1 MSKAYQKCSR
11 IGLPFR
17 LILVF
22 SALYFTSCSHQPTT
36 EISLIELPV
45 STVELKDIPIF
56 QSFVG
61 QTYGAKDVDI
71 IARVDGVLEGFYFK
85 EGSRVKAGQLLY
97 KIDQQPL
104 LAREAS
110 FMSML
115 AQAKTMLAKAE
126 SDLNRI
132 RPLAETNAV
141 SQRDLDAAV
150 AQYDA
155 AKSNVEAA
163 EANLRASQIELGYTL
178 IKAPINGIIGISKAT
193 TGEYVGRAP
202 NAVVLNTIS
211 KTDTIKVK
219 FYLNENEYIQLV
231 TGQENEAYNKKFAEE
246 GVRLYLADN
255 SLFPHRGWIEIMDRG
270 LDPNTGSILLQAA
283 FPNPDGI
290 IRPGQF
296 ARIELLRNYIEQG
309 ISIPKRSVREMQTMY
324 QIYVLDSNNIVTNRM
339 LEVGHAYG
347 QQLIVKNGLEV
358 GERYIAEGF
367 EKVVPGMPV
376 KPMPTQGEIEN
387 KK

>member
-1 MSKAYQKCSR
+1 M
-11 IGLPFR
+11 
-17 LILVF
+17 ILLFLVLF
-22 SALYFTSCSHQPTT
+22 IAGCKHQPTT
-36 EISLIELPV
+36 DIPLIELPV
-45 STVELKDIPIF
+45 STVELKDIQIY
-56 QSFVG
+56 QSFLG

-71 IARVDGVLEGFYFK
+71 IARVDGVLEGLYFK

-110 FMSML
+110 YMSLL
-115 AQAKTMLAKAE
+115 AQAKTMLVKAE

-141 SQRDLDAAV
+141 SQRELDAAV

-163 EANLRASQIELGYTL
+163 EANLRASRLELGYTL
-178 IKAPINGIIGISKAT
+178 IKAPIDGLIGISNAT

-202 NAVVLNTIS
+202 NAVILNTVS
-211 KTDTIKVK
+211 RTDTIKVK

-231 TGQENEAYNKKFAEE
+231 TGQENEAYNKKFIEE
-246 GVRLYLADN
+246 GVRLYLANN

-296 ARIELLRNYIEQG
+296 ARIELLRDYIEQG
-309 ISIPKRSVREMQTMY
+309 ITIPKRSVREMQTMH
-324 QIYVLDSNNIVTNRM
+324 QVYVLDSNNMVTNRM
-339 LEVGHAYG
+339 LEVSHAYG
-347 QQLIVKNGLEV
+347 QQLIVKSGLSV

-367 EKVVPGMPV
+367 EKVMPGMPI
-376 KPMPTQGEIEN
+376 KPQLTQDEVEKI
-387 KK
+387 K

>member
-1 MSKAYQKCSR
+1 MSKTYQKSSR
-11 IGLPFR
+11 IGRPVLM
-17 LILVF
+17 IIVF
-22 SALYFTSCSHQPTT
+22 SVLLFVGCKHQPTT
-36 EISLIELPV
+36 DIPLIELPV
-45 STVELKDIPIF
+45 STVELKDIPIY

-71 IARVDGVLEGFYFK
+71 IARVDGVLEGLYFK

-110 FMSML
+110 YMSLL
-115 AQAKTMLAKAE
+115 AQAKTMLVKAE

-141 SQRDLDAAV
+141 SQRELDAAV

-163 EANLRASQIELGYTL
+163 EANLRASRLELGYTL
-178 IKAPINGIIGISKAT
+178 IKAPIDGIIGISNAT
-193 TGEYVGRAP
+193 SGEYVGRAP
-202 NAVVLNTIS
+202 NAVILNTVS

-231 TGQENEAYNKKFAEE
+231 TGQENEAYNKKFIEE

-255 SLFPHRGWIEIMDRG
+255 SLFPHRGRIEIMDRG

-296 ARIELLRNYIEQG
+296 ARIELLRDYIEQG
-309 ISIPKRSVREMQTMY
+309 ITIPKRSVREMQTMH
-324 QIYVLDSNNIVTNRM
+324 QVYVLDSNNMVTNRM
-339 LEVGHAYG
+339 LEVSHSYG
-347 QQLIVKNGLEV
+347 QQLIVKSGLSA

-367 EKVVPGMPV
+367 EKVMPGMPI
-376 KPMPTQGEIEN
+376 KPQLTQDEVEKI
-387 KK
+387 K